1 MTSAYATQHTDVV
14 AKFARIVTEASA
26 YTNAHHAQTAPLIAE
41 FTAIPIATIN
51 KMTRA
56 ICGDAVRT
64 ADIQPFIDAAAKYR
78 FIEHTFPAS
87 DLIDPAMLAK

>member
-1 MTSAYATQHTDVV
+1 MA
-14 AKFARIVTEASA
+14 
-26 YTNAHHAQTAPLIAE
+26 IALRSE
-41 FTAIPIATIN
+41 

-78 FIEHTFPAS
+78 FIEHTFLAS